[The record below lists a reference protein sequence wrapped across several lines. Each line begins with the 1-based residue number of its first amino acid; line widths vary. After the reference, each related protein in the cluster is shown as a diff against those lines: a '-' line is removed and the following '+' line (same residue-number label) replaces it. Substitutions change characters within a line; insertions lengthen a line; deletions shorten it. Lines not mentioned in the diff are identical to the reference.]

1 MHIKTAAVYFFA
13 TITLLYSCNKRQVP
27 QHTAAVSPAATSAP
41 AAKKTVPK
49 KVNTAVPKVIAVND
63 NVAKRNIDGRL
74 YYDLNGHRY
83 WRNYNDGKYYLYNKS
98 MYSDSAFIPH

>member
-1 MHIKTAAVYFFA
+1 MQIKTAAVYLFA
-13 TITLLYSCNKRQVP
+13 ALILLYSCNKRQAP
-27 QHTAAVSPAATSAP
+27 QRTATVTPASTTAP
-41 AAKKTVPK
+41 AVKKPVVK
-49 KVNTAVPKVIAVND
+49 KVHTAVPKVIAVND

-83 WRNYNDGKYYLYNKS
+83 WRNYYDGKYYLYNKS